1 MPTFTADVHG
11 DYTAQLVVSDPWAA
25 SAPDSVTVS
34 FSNVKPVANSGG
46 NQSVVVGD
54 TVFLNGSGST
64 DANGDTITYMW
75 SIVSAPAGST
85 AALIGANTATPSFI
99 ADAAGSY
106 VVSLVVNDGFIN
118 SDPSNASITA
128 ISRQTAATEALN
140 EAIGV
145 INQLGAGAFKNK
157 NLANALTNK
166 INAVLSMIDN
176 GQYAEAVDKL
186 SSNIL
191 TKTDGCA
198 IEGAPD
204 KNDWLTTCE
213 AQ

>member
-140 EAIGV
+140 
-145 INQLGAGAFKNK
+145 
-157 NLANALTNK
+157 
-166 INAVLSMIDN
+166 
-176 GQYAEAVDKL
+176 
-186 SSNIL
+186 
-191 TKTDGCA
+191 
-198 IEGAPD
+198 
-204 KNDWLTTCE
+204 
-213 AQ
+213 